1 MLKTKDIFAVRDGNI
16 TADELL
22 EKYPVKEVV
31 NSLMKLIQNAKD
43 LDELISSDKP
53 ILVTVEEFDR
63 IKRMF
68 RIKGYDINGNPSNR
82 GRKPKQPIKA
92 ED

>member
-1 MLKTKDIFAVRDGNI
+1 MLKSKDIFAVRDGNI

-31 NSLMKLIQNAKD
+31 GSLMKLIQSAKD
-43 LDELISSDKP
+43 MEELVSSDKP
-53 ILVTVEEFDR
+53 ILVTPEEFDR

-68 RIKGYDINGNPSNR
+68 RVKGFDVAGNPQNR
-82 GRKPKQPIKA
+82 GRKPKTIKA